1 MEEDFETIIEGFID
15 KIHTDFGLRLDI
27 KNIFWR
33 GFCSQG
39 DGLCFDFKLEDKEA
53 FEFLLKLNCENIQHL

>member
-39 DGLCFDFKLEDKEA
+39 DGLCFDFIPFKIKM
-53 FEFLLKLNCENIQHL
+53 